1 MSNEYSVQIHDWI
14 TRKLEEVHRQM
25 STAEKTNDKKTQEYL
40 NGKLEELLFFRQFLA
55 EQIDLKTQTY
65 Y

>member
-1 MSNEYSVQIHDWI
+1 MSHEYSVQIHDWI
-14 TRKLEEVHRQM
+14 TRKLEEVHRQK